1 MIITL
6 QILSIGYILGNCIAL
21 LLENR
26 AMKEELGC
34 LK

>member
-1 MIITL
+1 MIAL
-6 QILSIGYILGNCIAL
+6 FILTTGYFLGLSIAL

-26 AMKEELGC
+26 AMKEELKC

>member
-1 MIITL
+1 MIIAFLTL
-6 QILSIGYILGNCIAL
+6 TTGYILGITIAL

-26 AMKEELGC
+26 AMKEELKC

>member
-26 AMKEELGC
+26 AMKEELRC